1 MLVVNLFVPHQLLK
15 RWWTMFGRI
24 MNVSPQRTTQL
35 TNWTQYID
43 ELSVLVHN
51 KEGDEYSV
59 GVVIWFLLCP
69 RYLFVLP
76 QIYSSL
82 RERTIHIYIYSSC
95 LYYFRKV
102 CPYAF
107 ITARTISCTM
117 TGGNTTSCW
126 KWMERTHVWYRSSWN
141 TCIHSRR
148 WSVCH
153 FALICIVRT
162 LHGLEGFPYALLF
175 SIKSG
180 LF

>member
-107 ITARTISCTM
+107 ITAHVFFCHDR
-117 TGGNTTSCW
+117 GNHNELLKANGAYARLVQKQLKQRASIVDADRCVTS
-126 KWMERTHVWYRSSWN
+126 
-141 TCIHSRR
+141 
-148 WSVCH
+148 
-153 FALICIVRT
+153 
-162 LHGLEGFPYALLF
+162 P
-175 SIKSG
+175 
-180 LF
+180 